1 MFERIVVGA
10 AETESARKAVEVAA
24 ELAALGGGQV
34 HLVLA
39 FDPYWDRI
47 EPDLRPAS
55 ERARTYLESLAE
67 QLEVPTTIHPVPGE
81 ADEAI
86 LRVAGEVGADL
97 IVVGSKGMRGAG
109 RLLGSVPNS
118 VTHHASCSVLVV
130 STD

>member
-1 MFERIVVGA
+1 MYERIVVGA
-10 AETESARKAVEVAA
+10 AETETARRAVEHAGDLARLTGA
-24 ELAALGGGQV
+24 EL

-47 EPDLRPAS
+47 EPTTTPATV
-55 ERARTYLESLAE
+55 RARDYLQTLASD
-67 QLEVPTTIHPVPGE
+67 LELDATVHPVPGDADTAILQT
-81 ADEAI
+81 ADEI
-86 LRVAGEVGADL
+86 GADL

-118 VTHHASCSVLVV
+118 IAHHASCSVLIV